1 MAAADMIYTRGGAAD
16 DRGGS
21 MVRCYLSVNPRSCYQ
36 RIDSRAL

>member
-21 MVRCYLSVNPRSCYQ
+21 MVRYDLFVKF
-36 RIDSRAL
+36 